1 MRIYVFKSEANEE
14 LRAFASDLAGATL
27 PDQFRPWHAIGVIGP
42 DKDPPHNLP
51 REEIET
57 AINLR
62 GFQLWRLKPNRQEG
76 LAAADRIASGRPAR
90 RSNRRPV

>member
-57 AINLR
+57 AINLH
-62 GFQLWRLKPNRQEG
+62 GFQLWRLKPNRKDG
-76 LAAADRIASGRPAR
+76 LAAAGRIASGRTAR
-90 RSNRRPV
+90 RSNQRP